1 MRLQGTIIGLLIAAI
16 FVGSLDVAVRTYS
29 AIGTH
34 PQTKTEEV
42 KPVKFQDRLGAV
54 LEASQKPIQ
63 APSIGA
69 VKPLQTS
76 EPSNSN
82 LGSDATAAFSVSN
95 IQPTG
100 GFVTAPATRPAS
112 SKHPDPDSSP
122 TSQSGPAAGPHSV
135 SLNIRKPKRPTP
147 IRAAELKA
155 KTEKSKEKTEKQK
168 EESDRPEEKGPK
180 PLAFG
185 SIGYNYNPQQN

>member
-1 MRLQGTIIGLLIAAI
+1 MQLQGTIIGLLIAAI

-34 PQTKTEEV
+34 AQTRTEEV

-54 LEASQKPIQ
+54 LEASEKPIQ

-82 LGSDATAAFSVSN
+82 LGSDATGAFSVSN

-112 SKHPDPDSSP
+112 SKHPTQTQILRRNQDLRQGLIQFHSLLE
-122 TSQSGPAAGPHSV
+122 SQ
-135 SLNIRKPKRPTP
+135 
-147 IRAAELKA
+147 
-155 KTEKSKEKTEKQK
+155 
-168 EESDRPEEKGPK
+168 KGRR
-180 PLAFG
+180 L
-185 SIGYNYNPQQN
+185 